1 MHVLWNP
8 LAGSGKPYKKD
19 HRSSIDMN
27 YQEIVSRINDFLA
40 EDFEVEPSA
49 ITPQATLKETLD
61 LDSLDYIDLI
71 VAIESNFGFKV
82 KPEDFQTMITI
93 KDFYDY
99 VANRLETN
107 ITA

>member
-1 MHVLWNP
+1 M
-8 LAGSGKPYKKD
+8 SQKD
-19 HRSSIDMN
+19 TEEVQNMN

-40 EDFEVEPSA
+40 EDFEVEPSS

-82 KPEDFQTMITI
+82 KPEDFQTMVTI

-99 VANRLETN
+99 VANRLQTN

>member
-1 MHVLWNP
+1 MQLP
-8 LAGSGKPYKKD
+8 LNCLLYVSAGTLNK
-19 HRSSIDMN
+19 HRFNTGMN
-27 YQEIVSRINDFLA
+27 YQEITNRINDFLE

-49 ITPQATLKETLD
+49 ITPESTLKETLD

-82 KPEDFQTMITI
+82 KPEDFQTMVTI

-99 VANRLETN
+99 VANRLQTQ
-107 ITA
+107 ISA

>member
-1 MHVLWNP
+1 
-8 LAGSGKPYKKD
+8 
-19 HRSSIDMN
+19 MN
-27 YQEIVSRINDFLA
+27 YQEIVDRINGFLA

-49 ITPQATLKETLD
+49 ITPDATLKETLD

-82 KPEDFQTMITI
+82 KPEDFQAMHTI

-99 VANRLETN
+99 VASRLQIN